1 MADLN
6 CKACEDLK
14 KEVPSLIVNG
24 FSNSM
29 CASMKNDTGLKA
41 SSDNNDCEDLDLL
54 NDCLIGNLED
64 EVDRYDTCDW
74 KAFTKMFANNAWTTF
89 KGVICAICGLWTN
102 VHNLWATVRSFC
114 ITKTGKTISLT
125 SNLGT
130 HCSVTDSDT
139 TYDLSISGHT
149 VTLTGSDGT
158 EDSVTVPD
166 NNTKYDLSIN
176 GHTVKLTGTDG
187 TTDSVTVP
195 DNDTTYGISRSGHTV
210 TLVPGGTN
218 MSVTI
223 PDENTTYNI
232 SRSGHTVTLNGSDG
246 TTDSVT
252 LPDDNTTYTLSRD
265 GHTVTLNGSDGST
278 DSVTIPDNDHTRIG
292 VTLINVK
299 MKNGLSGN
307 SATGEKTIRATT
319 TRNSISGFEIWNE
332 NGGDI
337 LNPPAGISAYR
348 MFGLVGYSSDHWQIM
363 SAGSYVEIN
372 EQTITFQFVNTSP
385 NAVTDDVVI
394 QFHLAWY
401 RPDND

>member
-166 NNTKYDLSIN
+166 N
-176 GHTVKLTGTDG
+176 
-187 TTDSVTVP
+187 
-195 DNDTTYGISRSGHTV
+195 DTTYGISRNGHTV
-210 TLVPGGTN
+210 TLVPGGSN

-232 SRSGHTVTLNGSDG
+232 SRNGHTVTLNGSDG
-246 TTDSVT
+246 STDSVT

-299 MKNGLSGN
+299 MKNTLAGN

-372 EQTITFQFVNTSP
+372 DQTLTFQFVNTSQ
-385 NAVTDDVVI
+385 NSVSEDVVI